1 MANQVIKGDFRK
13 AKTTEMQKVY
23 GGSRK
28 ANDELRGKRH
38 LTKSEIDRICKA
50 IRKGSRHPDR
60 DELMVLVAFYHGLR
74 ISELLN
80 IKWQHIRLNDHQISI
95 KRLKNGIDNVHPIVN
110 KRELMLLR
118 KAYKAM
124 SNPTSGYVF
133 LNERKNAVSVSGFQ
147 KMFNKFSE
155 QALGVKFNAHALR
168 HSCGTALIEKGLDV
182 RTVQNYMG
190 HRNIQNTTVYL
201 HESSKQ
207 FDSIEW

>member
-1 MANQVIKGDFRK
+1 MANQVVKGNFRK
-13 AKTTEMQKVY
+13 AKSTVKQKVY

-38 LTKSEIDRICKA
+38 LTKSEIDQTCKA
-50 IRKGSRHPDR
+50 IRKGSRHRDR
-60 DELMVLVAFYHGLR
+60 DELMVLVAFHHGLR
-74 ISELLN
+74 VSELLN

-95 KRLKNGIDNVHPIVN
+95 KRLKNGNDGQHPINN
-110 KRELMLLR
+110 KRELMLFR
-118 KAYKAM
+118 RTHKAM

-147 KMFNKFSE
+147 KMFNKFTE

-168 HSCGTALIEKGLDV
+168 HSCGTDMIERGYDV
-182 RTVQNYMG
+182 RQVQNYMG

-207 FDSIEW
+207 FDNIEW

>member
-1 MANQVIKGDFRK
+1 MTNQVVKGNSRK
-13 AKTTEMQKVY
+13 AKPTVKQKVY

-38 LTKSEIDRICKA
+38 LTKSEIDQTCKA
-50 IRKGSRHPDR
+50 IRKGARHPDR
-60 DELMVLVAFYHGLR
+60 DELMVLVAFVHGLR
-74 ISELLN
+74 VSELLN

-95 KRLKNGIDNVHPIVN
+95 KRLKNGIDNVHNIAN
-110 KRELMLLR
+110 KRELMLIR
-118 KAYKAM
+118 RIHKAIG
-124 SNPTSGYVF
+124 NPTSGYVF

-155 QALGVKFNAHALR
+155 QVLGVKYNAHALR
-168 HSCGTALIEKGLDV
+168 HSCATDLIERGYDV
-182 RTVQNYMG
+182 RQVQNYMG

-207 FDSIEW
+207 FDNIEW

>member
-1 MANQVIKGDFRK
+1 MVNQVIKGNFRK
-13 AKTTEMQKVY
+13 VKSTEMQKVY

-38 LTKSEIDRICKA
+38 LSKSEIERICKV
-50 IRKGSRHPDR
+50 IREGSRYPDR
-60 DELMVLVAFYHGLR
+60 DELLVQVAFFHGLR
-74 ISELLN
+74 VSELLN

-95 KRLKNGIDNVHPIVN
+95 KRLKNGIDNVHNIAN
-110 KRELMLLR
+110 KRELMLFR
-118 KAYKAM
+118 RIHKAM
-124 SNPTSGYVF
+124 DKPTSGFVF

-168 HSCGTALIEKGLDV
+168 HSCGTDLIERGYDV
-182 RTVQNYMG
+182 RQVQNYMG

-207 FDSIEW
+207 FDNIEW